1 LTTTPAPLPGTFG
14 DVAPGEVRVY
24 TIDGDREVERALRR
38 RILADCLQI
47 PEDRL
52 EIAIGEKG
60 KPTLVTDPDLH
71 FSVSH
76 TGNVSMLALTRVAP
90 VGIDVER
97 IRTVPFAEKILRRF
111 FPDVAI
117 EEILSSDHKELR
129 FVRAWTTA
137 EATVKIRGASVW
149 EAATPDPTAVVRELT
164 APDGYAA
171 AVAVAAPDWYVTQHD
186 YPPIE

>member
-1 LTTTPAPLPGTFG
+1 MTDRGSVLDEL
-14 DVAPGEVRVY
+14 APGEVRVY
-24 TIDGDREVERALRR
+24 TIDGDREVERAMRR
-38 RILADCLQI
+38 RILAGCLRI
-47 PEDRL
+47 DEARV

-60 KPTLVTDPDLH
+60 KPTIVNDPGLH

-90 VGIDVER
+90 VGVDVER

-111 FPDVAI
+111 FPDADI
-117 EEILSSDHKELR
+117 DEILSSDHKELR

-149 EAATPDPTAVVRELT
+149 EAATPDPSAVVREIV

-171 AVAVAAPDWYVTQHD
+171 AVAVAAPDWYVTQRPYAAGD
-186 YPPIE
+186 